1 MNRQRLGAGALVLAV
16 LALGRVVT
24 DRLPDPIDVLTA
36 TVERPATLREPLSLH
51 SMDVTITELTGA
63 KSMVNLGTYET
74 TPGVW
79 LVFTAQIT
87 PRDKD
92 LVAPY
97 AAIRAADGMTWAAVG
112 RSQVYCDSAIPGLP
126 TQCIGRIEVPPDRL
140 TGASLL
146 ISANRNN
153 QSYEDMAVLPLRVTE
168 NELQT
173 WLARTDDRALALTPE
188 GLEP

>member
-1 MNRQRLGAGALVLAV
+1 M
-16 LALGRVVT
+16 
-24 DRLPDPIDVLTA
+24 
-36 TVERPATLREPLSLH
+36 
-51 SMDVTITELTGA
+51 
-63 KSMVNLGTYET
+63 
-74 TPGVW
+74 
-79 LVFTAQIT
+79 
-87 PRDKD
+87 
-92 LVAPY
+92 
-97 AAIRAADGMTWAAVG
+97 
-112 RSQVYCDSAIPGLP
+112 
-126 TQCIGRIEVPPDRL
+126 PPDRL